1 MQSDPFWNR
10 LAEMIGKE
18 HVTFDADR
26 WLDGRWEDPLPKAVV
41 RPGNRKQVREVVLLA
56 HSGKRTVAP
65 AGGCSKQHLGGIPQ
79 RIDFLLSLDR
89 LNRITDYQP
98 ADLTVTVEAGVR
110 MADLAATLQAEGQ
123 MLPLDPPF
131 AAEATVGGVIA
142 TNASAPRRLAYG
154 TARDMVLGVHFVAP
168 EGKLAKSGGKVVKNV
183 AGYDL
188 AKLLIG
194 SLGTLGILTDVTF
207 KVFPIPP
214 ASATWVFGFADAAQA
229 LRATQCILNSPFV
242 PQALD
247 LFDSAA
253 GSVIQEPPLSES
265 PFALV
270 VGAAGPEPVVER
282 IRRDLPALLRSEN
295 GKEIACLTGDAE
307 SKLWEKIREI
317 TPSFLRARPDGVVI
331 KASVLLTQLEEMI
344 ATASRTASENNLA
357 SATVTRAG
365 TGIVYCYLWPK
376 PEQDAASSFEML
388 ISACK
393 FLLKETERL
402 GGRAIVEWAP
412 ASIKR
417 MVNIW
422 GTPGDDFALMQRL
435 KKQLDPRGILNPG
448 RFYGGI

>member
-1 MQSDPFWNR
+1 MQTDPFWNR
-10 LAEMIGKE
+10 LAEMVGKE
-18 HVTFDADR
+18 YVTFDADR
-26 WLDGRWEDPLPKAVV
+26 WLDGRWEDRRPKAVV
-41 RPGNRKQVREVVLLA
+41 RPGNRKQVREVVLLS

-98 ADLTVTVEAGVR
+98 AHLTVTVEAGVR
-110 MADLAATLQAEGQ
+110 MADLAATLKAQGQ

-142 TNASAPRRLAYG
+142 TNGSGPRRLAYG
-154 TARDMVLGVHFVAP
+154 TARDMVLGVQFVAP

-194 SLGTLGILTDVTF
+194 SLGTLGVLTDMTF

-214 ASATWVFGFADAAQA
+214 VSATLVFGFADAAQA
-229 LRATQCILNSPFV
+229 LRAAHCILNSPFV
-242 PQALD
+242 PQALE
-247 LFDSAA
+247 LVDSAA
-253 GSVIQEPPLSES
+253 GSVMQLPPLSEF
-265 PFALV
+265 PFTLV
-270 VGAAGPEPVVER
+270 VGAAGPGPVVER
-282 IRRDLPALLRSEN
+282 ISREMPPLLRSEN
-295 GKEIACLTGDAE
+295 STEIACLTGDAE
-307 SKLWEKIREI
+307 SKLWEKIQEF

-331 KASVLLTQLEEMI
+331 KASVLLTQLGEMM
-344 ATASRTASENNLA
+344 ATASRTGSENNLA
-357 SATVTRAG
+357 SATLARAG
-365 TGIVYCYLWPK
+365 TGIVYCYLWPQ
-376 PEQDAASSFEML
+376 PEQDTASSFERL
-388 ISACK
+388 VNACK

-417 MVNIW
+417 IVNIW

-435 KKQLDPRGILNPG
+435 KEQFDPRGILNPG